1 MTSDKERH
9 LFDALLDAVADNE
22 GRCGVCGSYPFL
34 TTFGWVEKCDHLA
47 ALGLDYVPG
56 RDARGYPVLRDPG
69 KAPADP
75 DRHCA

>member
-1 MTSDKERH
+1 MTTDKERR

-34 TTFGWVEKCDHLA
+34 TTFGWDHLA

-56 RDARGYPVLRDPG
+56 RDARGYPVLRNPS
-69 KAPADP
+69 KVPASD
-75 DRHCA
+75 AS